1 MPNTKDHA
9 FVEILFSSKDKK
21 YFKDLVNT
29 IVSEESLY
37 YSPVA
42 EHIRG
47 DMTDT
52 LHCTLFFG
60 LQPEAVNDME
70 LLSLLQNSGLDRIE
84 LGDFFFFE
92 GYENLYRVLCL
103 EVKDENNRLLDLSKK
118 IEGFVSGREV
128 KEKEFKPH
136 LTLAYVQKDYKLPEK
151 IEQDKRGLKVK
162 KIKVSLLSE
171 FMNSLKKTSSQ
182 KKLAA

>member
-1 MPNTKDHA
+1 MSNTKDHA
-9 FVEILFSSKDKK
+9 FVEIVFSAQDKQ
-21 YFKDLVNT
+21 YFKNLVNKL
-29 IVSEESLY
+29 VKKESLY
-37 YSPVA
+37 DSPIA

-60 LQPEAVNDME
+60 LQPEAIHDSE
-70 LLSLLQNSGLDRIE
+70 LLSLLQNSGLEKIS

-103 EVKDENNRLLDLSKK
+103 EVKDEDHKLLELSKK
-118 IEGFVSGREV
+118 IEGFVKGKEI

-136 LTLAYVQKDYKLPEK
+136 LTLAYVNKEYKLPGNLEEIRK
-151 IEQDKRGLKVK
+151 ELDIED
-162 KIKVSLLSE
+162 IKVSLLSE
-171 FMNSLKKTSSQ
+171 FMNSLKGSSD
-182 KKLAA
+182 LRIAA

>member
-1 MPNTKDHA
+1 MSNSKDHA
-9 FVEILFSSKDKK
+9 FVEIVFSAQDKQ
-21 YFKDLVNT
+21 YFKKLVNKL
-29 IVSEESLY
+29 VKKESLY
-37 YSPVA
+37 DSPVA

-60 LQPEAVNDME
+60 LQPESIHDTE
-70 LLSLLQNSGLDRIE
+70 LLSVLRNSGLEKIN

-103 EVKDENNRLLDLSKK
+103 EVKDEDHQLLELSKK
-118 IEGFVSGREV
+118 IEGFVKGREV

-136 LTLAYVQKDYKLPEK
+136 LTLAYVNKEYKLPEN
-151 IEQDKRGLKVK
+151 IEENK
-162 KIKVSLLSE
+162 KELDIESIKVSLLSE
-171 FMNSLKKTSSQ
+171 FMKSLKDTSGTS
-182 KKLAA
+182 LAA